1 MFERAYFI
9 EKEVSLK
16 LRERKTASTKVPEAR
31 GLPDKKQLY
40 ISEAAL
46 EQDADSSGGQNQREK
61 GRESL
66 FKGDTVRKLKNWATP
81 SRMSKQ

>member
-1 MFERAYFI
+1 M
-9 EKEVSLK
+9 SLK

-66 FKGDTVRKLKNWATP
+66 FNTVRKLKNWATP